1 MLSVVCTALNVLC
14 HVSQTASFVLSSFR
28 NFGGTS
34 GLKLKS
40 EEYFTAMKAKDE
52 HMSTLSMCDT
62 TFADDLIREMQ
73 LQASLGPSDLVISQG
88 SQHYT
93 PEDFSYGVAS

>member
-1 MLSVVCTALNVLC
+1 
-14 HVSQTASFVLSSFR
+14 
-28 NFGGTS
+28 
-34 GLKLKS
+34 
-40 EEYFTAMKAKDE
+40 MKAKDE